1 MRIGVLDVGS
11 NSAHLKVV
19 DLSVSEPPRPVTAVK
34 CPTRLA
40 EAIDADGRVADDAV
54 CRLVGSVGEATCA
67 AATHRVEE
75 LIAFATS
82 AVREAANRE
91 EIVARVTAATG
102 IRLGFLS
109 GRDEARLTFLAARA
123 WYGWRAG
130 RLLLADIGGGSLEI
144 AHGEG
149 REPDL
154 ALSLPLGAGR
164 LTRERLP
171 GDPPSR
177 KHVRRLR
184 RWVYE
189 HLEETAAD
197 VRKGLDGGQPV
208 RPVATSKTFTQL
220 ARLTGAPKRQA
231 GPYAHR
237 VLEVERLREAIPV
250 LASKKAAARAT
261 LRGVSRPRA
270 AQILAGAIVAESLMT
285 TLDIDQ
291 VDICPWAI
299 REGLMIRR
307 LQAMS
312 DPASADDETAR
323 LTQAVPAAPS
333 PARPPLH
340 SVPALG
346 A

>member
-1 MRIGVLDVGS
+1 M
-11 NSAHLKVV
+11 
-19 DLSVSEPPRPVTAVK
+19 SEPPRPVTAVK

-40 EAIDADGRVADDAV
+40 EAIDAEGRVADDAV
-54 CRLVGSVGEATCA
+54 RRLVGSVGDAARA
-67 AATHRVEE
+67 AAAHGVEE

-82 AVREAANRE
+82 AVREAANRD

-109 GRDEARLTFLAARA
+109 GEDEARLTFLAARA
-123 WYGWRAG
+123 WYGWWAG

-149 REPDL
+149 REPEL

-164 LTRERLP
+164 LTREMLP
-171 GDPPSR
+171 GDPPSP
-177 KHVRRLR
+177 KHVRRLGR
-184 RWVYE
+184 RVYDE
-189 HLEETAAD
+189 LEELAAK
-197 VRKGLDGGQPV
+197 VRPGLTGDQPV

-220 ARLTGAPKRQA
+220 ARLTGAPKRKA

-237 VLEVERLREAIPV
+237 VLEVERLREMIPV
-250 LASKKAAARAT
+250 LAAKKAAARAR

-270 AQILAGAIVAESLMT
+270 PQILAGAIVAEGWMT
-285 TLDIDQ
+285 TMDIDR

-312 DPASADDETAR
+312 DPAFADDETAR
-323 LTQAVPAAPS
+323 LTQAVPGSLS
-333 PARPPLH
+333 PARPSLRP
-340 SVPALG
+340 VPALG